1 MLAMSYVVMNF
12 CVVFGICDAVTV
24 GTDQRTKNSQV
35 RFSSEMPHRA
45 CRLFMMA
52 SSISRRVRKV
62 VEDTKSFLNH

>member
-35 RFSSEMPHRA
+35 RFLCTR
-45 CRLFMMA
+45 CRIVHAGIL
-52 SSISRRVRKV
+52 
-62 VEDTKSFLNH
+62 

>member
-35 RFSSEMPHRA
+35 RFLYEMPHRA
-45 CRLFMMA
+45 CRHFMMA
-52 SSISRRVRKV
+52 SICRRVRKV
-62 VEDTKSFLNH
+62 AEDAKLFLNH